1 VRTFATASCFLHEIA
16 VSILAVYIIR
26 RGPQED
32 LLSITIARGMNQ
44 DKTSV
49 LLFHFL
55 SSPA

>member
-1 VRTFATASCFLHEIA
+1 VRTFATVSFFLHEIA
-16 VSILAVYIIR
+16 VFILAVYIIR
-26 RGPQED
+26 GALED

-49 LLFHFL
+49 PLFHFL